1 MVDSQTGK
9 PQKIDFT
16 TTQLEQIAER
26 LVNDRDTH
34 RVLDRKFSE
43 IHISEPSPEP
53 SPEEQRY
60 KKMDLQ
66 PGVDYYVQGPSKRQR
81 LLYAVEAMYRSSGG
95 HGVLQLIRTLHDPVS
110 YVGHLDEF
118 RTFCED
124 INRILRFS
132 GVEFKDD
139 GKFHLV
145 VETRNLSEA
154 ERRARAVA
162 NKLSSR
168 RVHTEVQKYCKAEYM
183 EENYFHAVF
192 EATKGL
198 AERIREKTGLKIDGV
213 NLVRQ
218 SFERPN
224 TGFPRLVINTLD
236 NETER
241 NEHDGLMDLLL
252 GSFRLFRNPIAHTPK
267 VKWQRDVEDAV
278 DCLTLISFLHF
289 VLDECHPVPTGR

>member
-1 MVDSQTGK
+1 MASSQTGK
-9 PQKIDFT
+9 PQKIEFT
-16 TTQLEQIAER
+16 STQLEQIAER

-34 RVLDRKFSE
+34 SVLDRKFAE
-43 IHISEPSPEP
+43 LRISEPSPEP
-53 SPEEQRY
+53 PPQEQRF
-60 KKMDLQ
+60 KKMGLQ
-66 PGVDYYVQGPSKRQR
+66 PGVDYYVRGPSKRQR
-81 LLYAVEAMYRSSGG
+81 LLYAAETMYRRSGG
-95 HGVLQLIRTLHDPVS
+95 QGVLHLIRTLHDPVS
-110 YVGHLDEF
+110 YVGNIDEF

-139 GKFHLV
+139 GEFHRV

-168 RVHTEVQKYCKAEYM
+168 RVHAEVRKYCGAEYM

-218 SFERPN
+218 SFERPK
-224 TGFPRLVINTLD
+224 TGFPRLAFNTLG

-252 GSFRLFRNPIAHTPK
+252 GTFRLFRNPIAHTPK

-289 VLDECHPVPTGR
+289 ILDECHPIPTGQ